1 MDTCNGEHCGFNC
14 AVQVDKIA
22 CHSCPCFCDDRPYFS
37 IKATEKYNSNVLSY
51 SASYCAL
58 NCALQ
63 VDKIAYHCSGKNK
76 HVRYVGE
83 SYMVYSH

>member
-1 MDTCNGEHCGFNC
+1 MQCNGEHCALNC

-22 CHSCPCFCDDRPYFS
+22 CHSCLCFCDDRPYFS

-76 HVRYVGE
+76 HVRYVGKG
-83 SYMVYSH
+83 YMVYSH